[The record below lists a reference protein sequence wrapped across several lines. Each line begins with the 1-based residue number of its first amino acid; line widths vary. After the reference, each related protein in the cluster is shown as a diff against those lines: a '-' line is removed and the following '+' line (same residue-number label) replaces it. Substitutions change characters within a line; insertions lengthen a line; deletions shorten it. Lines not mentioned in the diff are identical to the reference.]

1 MIRIGIIVL
10 GLLVFIGL
18 LFWKF
23 GPSFSETASNPSGP
37 VELTIWSLREDEP
50 IFRALAEEYKKKNP
64 NFRLKFVHQS
74 TLNYRTR
81 VQTQIAHGQGPD
93 IFMVHNTWVPM
104 FLSTNSISTMPSK
117 VMTINEFSS
126 EFYPVAKDTLT
137 EGSKIY
143 AVPAEFDGLAMFV
156 NEDILKAANVEVP
169 QNWGD
174 FQRAAQAVTVKDNS
188 GRITTAGASVGTT
201 NNVDYWPDILGLLLL
216 QQPGVNIN
224 KPDNELAAQVINFYT
239 SFAKDRGTSVWDKSM
254 ENSTKAFLDGK
265 LAFYFGPSDRVR
277 EFASNPSLKF
287 KTYPVPQLPG
297 GNTSWGSF
305 WGWSVASNS
314 PNQELAWDFIK
325 CISSADSQKLIFK
338 QTAETRTVGDPFS
351 RVDLRQDLLS
361 DVWLGSYLVQAP
373 NAKSWYLSSQTFD
386 QGINDEMIAV
396 FQKAVDRVLD
406 GGDPLSEVRGVSSE
420 IPVIL
425 EKYTKPPQAAV
436 N

>member
-50 IFRALAEEYKKKNP
+50 IF
-64 NFRLKFVHQS
+64 
-74 TLNYRTR
+74 
-81 VQTQIAHGQGPD
+81 
-93 IFMVHNTWVPM
+93 MVHNTWVPM

-126 EFYPVAKDTLT
+126 EVYPVAKDTLT
-137 EGSKIY
+137 EGRKIY

-265 LAFYFGPSDRVR
+265 LAFYFGPS
-277 EFASNPSLKF
+277 
-287 KTYPVPQLPG
+287 
-297 GNTSWGSF
+297 
-305 WGWSVASNS
+305 
-314 PNQELAWDFIK
+314 
-325 CISSADSQKLIFK
+325 
-338 QTAETRTVGDPFS
+338 
-351 RVDLRQDLLS
+351 
-361 DVWLGSYLVQAP
+361 
-373 NAKSWYLSSQTFD
+373 
-386 QGINDEMIAV
+386 
-396 FQKAVDRVLD
+396 
-406 GGDPLSEVRGVSSE
+406 
-420 IPVIL
+420 
-425 EKYTKPPQAAV
+425 
-436 N
+436 